1 MDATTTEFD
10 PLRARTTTPPAAP
23 SKPPTAKPPEPM
35 SEEDAIADAYR
46 LAREIRTLLEANAK
60 TLRTQLGRILQDQK
74 RPEAIQHILA
84 VVRDD
89 GAGAVDLKAVADE
102 FEPAGGGK
110 AAAKRSSTRRSTKG

>member
-1 MDATTTEFD
+1 MDPATTATL
-10 PLRARTTTPPAAP
+10 PAPTTPVAP
-23 SKPPTAKPPEPM
+23 LKPPTAKPPEPM
-35 SEEDAIADAYR
+35 NEQEAIADAYR

-60 TLRTQLGRILQDQK
+60 TLRTRLGGILKDQK

-102 FEPAGGGK
+102 FQPAATTAGGR
-110 AAAKRSSTRRSTKG
+110 RSKHPGSTRRS